1 MGTKKRTNHWCNVFF
16 VVCLVIIVLSNVY
29 MTGFAS
35 HVLCLYSC
43 SVLCDYLFSVIDQR
57 SCGKQCC
64 NLVWFTCER
73 VWARDYT
80 SCNLTMRVT
89 YFVLE
94 QGQHS
99 YSCSL
104 VPRPTSS
111 FDCLQCVKQIM
122 ASYPGPGYNSPIPT
136 IAPPS
141 NTCQC
146 RNTGVVF

>member
-1 MGTKKRTNHWCNVFF
+1 MC
-16 VVCLVIIVLSNVY
+16 
-29 MTGFAS
+29 FAFTP
-35 HVLCLYSC
+35 VLCF
-43 SVLCDYLFSVIDQR
+43 VITAFSVIDYH

-73 VWARDYT
+73 V
-80 SCNLTMRVT
+80 NLTMRVT

-122 ASYPGPGYNSPIPT
+122 ASYPGSGCNSSIPT
-136 IAPPS
+136 IAFPS
-141 NTCQC
+141 PQYLPMQKYWCSVLIQTLISGHVQGIFIQNQLVTKYGTPKIEYC
-146 RNTGVVF
+146 